1 MTESAPSESD
11 LVAMGAH
18 LHVQLRR
25 KTGRV
30 IDVDWLISNAEYASV
45 IIALAK
51 ANAVTQGAPEL
62 EIWATRFE
70 RALQRVKRPRKPL
83 LSALAIAGATQLERQ
98 IVPSQDPGSTQADSS
113 ESGLI
118 SEFGDSHR
126 VIDTSEM
133 PQRKPDGE
141 RYVWSL
147 R

>member
-1 MTESAPSESD
+1 MNDAAPSESD
-11 LVAMGAH
+11 LVALGAH

-30 IDVDWLISNAEYASV
+30 IDVDWLIANAEYANV
-45 IIALAK
+45 IVALAK

-62 EIWATRFE
+62 AIWATRFE
-70 RALQRVKRPRKPL
+70 QALQRVKRPRQPL
-83 LSALAIAGATQLERQ
+83 LAALAIANATQLERQ
-98 IVPSQDPGSTQADSS
+98 VLPAKGAENIRANHD
-113 ESGLI
+113 ESGVI

-133 PQRKPDGE
+133 PSPKTQGE

>member
-51 ANAVTQGAPEL
+51 ASAITQGAPEL

-98 IVPSQDPGSTQADSS
+98 IVPAQDPGSSQADSG

-133 PQRKPDGE
+133 PSRKPDGE